1 MNEPRTVRREQLRTT
16 LEEAF
21 EDVAMLQAGYLRQV
35 ALAQQTQKSLQGLW
49 ETFEL
54 GDLPEYEPQIRV
66 RKVS

>member
-1 MNEPRTVRREQLRTT
+1 MDTPSQIPRAQLRTT

>member
-16 LEEAF
+16 LEDAF

-35 ALAQQTQKSLQGLW
+35 ALARLW

-66 RKVS
+66 RKGS